1 MGPSRQA
8 SRTPLVNL
16 LHSTTGPQAHVVLE
30 AAAYAIGA
38 RVYWAQARQLPR
50 PDPVV
55 DRWVILA
62 CVLFG
67 AALGSKALHAI
78 EHLGYFLHG
87 AGAME
92 FLGGKSILGGL
103 VGGTLGAEAG
113 KRWVGWHSS
122 TGDAWVPAIA
132 VGLMVGRVGCQVSGL
147 WDGTFGAPT
156 TLPWGWDYGDGIRR
170 HPTALYEIVC
180 VAACWALAARVP
192 ARPAGARFAA
202 FLAGY
207 CLVRLGLEFLKPPF
221 GGDAHSGLPVA
232 TPGGLTAIQWAALLG
247 LLAYL
252 RLYRYRRQAAPAPSR

>member
-1 MGPSRQA
+1 
-8 SRTPLVNL
+8 VNL
-16 LHSTTGPQAHVVLE
+16 LHSTAGPQAHIVLE

-38 RVYWAQARQLPR
+38 RVYWAHARQLPR
-50 PDPVV
+50 PESVV

-67 AALGSKALHAI
+67 AALGSKALHAL

-87 AGAME
+87 AGATQ

-103 VGGTLGAEAG
+103 IGGTLGAEAG
-113 KRWVGWHSS
+113 KRWVGWTAS

-132 VGLMVGRVGCQVSGL
+132 VGLMIGRVGCQLSGL

-156 TLPWGWDYGDGIRR
+156 TLPWGWDYGDGIPR
-170 HPTALYEIVC
+170 HPTALYEIVA
-180 VAACWALAARVP
+180 VGACWALVARLP

-207 CLVRLGLEFLKPPF
+207 CLIRLALEFLKPPF
-221 GGDAHSGLPVA
+221 GGDANSGLPVA
-232 TPGGLTAIQWAALLG
+232 TPGGLTAIQWTAILG

-252 RLYRYRRQAAPAPSR
+252 RLYRYRRQPLLATSR